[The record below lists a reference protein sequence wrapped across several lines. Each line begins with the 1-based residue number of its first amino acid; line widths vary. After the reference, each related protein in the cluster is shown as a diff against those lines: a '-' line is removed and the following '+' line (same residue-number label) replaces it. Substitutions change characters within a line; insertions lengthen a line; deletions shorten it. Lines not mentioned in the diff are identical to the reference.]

1 MKSRIFFKIKISW
14 IHRVNRKKAIFN
26 VSLKKN
32 LFKKNKSKKKEL
44 LQPHIPPPKS
54 KSLDPRLTS
63 PLFRND

>member
-1 MKSRIFFKIKISW
+1 MSRE
-14 IHRVNRKKAIFN
+14 
-26 VSLKKN
+26 SL
-32 LFKKNKSKKKEL
+32 LKKNKSKKKEL